1 MNKILKYGVSVG
13 IMLIQPAFG
22 VMAETTLSYYPKQ
35 IDPSCL
41 GGRALSFDECGLQSV
56 VFNNALQEANKNNK
70 TVLVVFGAEWCV
82 PCHIFK
88 QHIMGGYGKFRFVIE
103 ATTEYKMD
111 EYATDLDAQQ
121 AGELAAFVARNFV
134 LANIEAQHSFDGY
147 NVLQD
152 SSAGNEIGDAIP
164 YVYSVDKNGQFL
176 AELPY
181 NHEMK
186 TLDKRREGEDWFRG
200 YHRDVLMVEL
210 GKLVR

>member
-1 MNKILKYGVSVG
+1 MIGRVFFIFCCVLSITAHDSKAQS
-13 IMLIQPAFG
+13 
-22 VMAETTLSYYPKQ
+22 TLSYYPKQ
-35 IDPSCL
+35 IENSCF
-41 GGRALSFDECGLQSV
+41 GGRALSFDECGVQQSILDA
-56 VFNNALQEANKNNK
+56 ALAEANASNK

-88 QHIMGGYGKFRFVIE
+88 QYIQGKYGKFRFVIE
-103 ATTEYKMD
+103 GTTEYKMD
-111 EYATDLDAQQ
+111 EYATNIDTQQ
-121 AGELAAFVARNFV
+121 AADLASFVADQFV

-147 NVLQD
+147 DVLQA
-152 SSAGNEIGDAIP
+152 SGAGDKIGEAIP
-164 YVYSVDKNGQFL
+164 YVYSVDADGKFL

-186 TLDKRREGEDWFRG
+186 ALDKRREGEDWFRG